1 MAGHEVPDPPGQ
13 EEYDDEPD
21 GTRMWLRIYWSYG
34 WLLWLA
40 GIVAAIVLLVTL
52 GMTLSNRD
60 DKACRAHGHQIVA
73 TGVGDGEACVD
84 NEWKVVKP

>member
-1 MAGHEVPDPPGQ
+1 MASQSQ
-13 EEYDDEPD
+13 EEYEDDDE
-21 GTRMWLRIYWSYG
+21 GTSGWIRIYWSYQ
-34 WLLWLA
+34 WLVWLA
-40 GIVAAIVLLVTL
+40 AVVAAVAGLIVLGSV
-52 GMTLSNRD
+52 LSNRD